1 MSRMESDPSPYSGV
15 SRFPISFHPRRSH
28 FPAYSAMIQF
38 GCAFYAPAIRRWSV
52 VSVWVVTV
60 RGLANSSERGMKKR
74 LESWIGRG
82 GVGGSGKGAKER
94 NEEGPRSYPALK
106 TDCSAFKRVLFARL
120 DASASPLLSSSPV
133 HPFRAAPFSPTH
145 FPAVRKTKSGV
156 K

>member
-38 GCAFYAPAIRRWSV
+38 GCAFYAPATRRWSV

-82 GVGGSGKGAKER
+82 GVGGGGAARERERRGTRKGREVI
-94 NEEGPRSYPALK
+94 PR
-106 TDCSAFKRVLFARL
+106 
-120 DASASPLLSSSPV
+120 
-133 HPFRAAPFSPTH
+133 
-145 FPAVRKTKSGV
+145 
-156 K
+156 